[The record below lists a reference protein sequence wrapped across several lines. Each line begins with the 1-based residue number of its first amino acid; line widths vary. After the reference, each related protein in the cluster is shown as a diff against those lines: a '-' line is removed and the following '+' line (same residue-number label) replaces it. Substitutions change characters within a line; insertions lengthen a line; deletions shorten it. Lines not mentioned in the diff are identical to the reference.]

1 MEQQLIS
8 IQAEESGERI
18 DALLSRNLEDLSR
31 SQLQKLLEQGAVSLK
46 GKALKKELPLHRRGE
61 L

>member
-31 SQLQKLLEQGAVSLK
+31 SQLREKQ
-46 GKALKKELPLHRRGE
+46 P
-61 L
+61 